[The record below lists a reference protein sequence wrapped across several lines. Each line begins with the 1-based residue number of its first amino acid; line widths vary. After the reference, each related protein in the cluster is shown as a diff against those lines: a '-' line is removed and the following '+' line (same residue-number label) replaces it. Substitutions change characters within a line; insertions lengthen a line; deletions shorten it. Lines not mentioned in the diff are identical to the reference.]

1 MKLKG
6 SQRKYLR
13 SLAHSYNPHIIVGKD
28 KLSTGS
34 LNSIMSCLEANE
46 LIKIKFIDKQFMIE
60 SKSVLGE
67 KLECDIVG
75 DIGKILIVYKKNY
88 DKTENNI
95 VIPD

>member
-34 LNSIMSCLEANE
+34 LDSIMSCLEANE

-60 SKSVLGE
+60 SKAVLE
-67 KLECDIVG
+67 KKLECNVVG

-88 DKTENNI
+88 DKAENNI